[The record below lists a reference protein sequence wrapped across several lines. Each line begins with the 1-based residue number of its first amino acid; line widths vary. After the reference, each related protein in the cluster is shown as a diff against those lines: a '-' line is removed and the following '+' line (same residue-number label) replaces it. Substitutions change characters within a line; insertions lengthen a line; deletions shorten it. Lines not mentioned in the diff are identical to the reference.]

1 MQIITGVTSS
11 RGVETLQGA
20 FVAVERAANA
30 QGGRL
35 AVGGL
40 TERNVLRLIWDL
52 QYRDNNSA
60 AALEEILAKVNKNR
74 FETQPVAGKEFKQY
88 LSSLKM
94 QGSIV
99 DVPEEKYRLTQVG
112 ALRLDYHEIPPI
124 EYGTSDLDNGQLSL
138 F

>member
-11 RGVETLQGA
+11 GGVETLQGA

-40 TERNVLRLIWDL
+40 TERNILQLIWKL
-52 QYRDNNSA
+52 QNRDNNSA
-60 AALEEILAKVNKNR
+60 AALEEILAKVNVNR
-74 FETQPVAGKEFKQY
+74 FVTQPVAIEEFKNY
-88 LSSLKM
+88 LSSLKV

-99 DVPEEKYRLTQVG
+99 EVPEEKYRLTHVG
-112 ALRLDYHEIPPI
+112 VLRLDYHEIPPI